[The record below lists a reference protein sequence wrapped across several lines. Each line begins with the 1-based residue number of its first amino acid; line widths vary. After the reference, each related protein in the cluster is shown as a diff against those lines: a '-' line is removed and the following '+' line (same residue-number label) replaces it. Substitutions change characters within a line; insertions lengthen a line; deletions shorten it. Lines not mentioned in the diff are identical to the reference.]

1 MIVVWA
7 DSMDVVPAHG
17 PYSSGADQLAAAV
30 AEERDDQSDGL
41 ADDRPDLVL
50 DQPDATALLDPG
62 LERVQ
67 R

>member
-1 MIVVWA
+1 MIVWT
-7 DSMDVVPAHG
+7 DSLDVVPAHG
-17 PYSSGADQLAAAV
+17 PYSGGADQLAAAV